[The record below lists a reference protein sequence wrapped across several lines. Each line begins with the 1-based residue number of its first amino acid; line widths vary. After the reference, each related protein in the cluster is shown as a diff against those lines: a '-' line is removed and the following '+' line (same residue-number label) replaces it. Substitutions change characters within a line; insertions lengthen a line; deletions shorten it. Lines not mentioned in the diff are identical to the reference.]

1 MRTHY
6 CGNIRKEHVDSSI
19 KLSGWVMRRR
29 DHGGVIFLDVYDNSG
44 LCQIV
49 FQPEN
54 EAAFALADQARAES
68 AVTVSAVVRFRPE
81 GTVNKNL
88 ATGEVECVASEIIL
102 HNIAE
107 PVPFALHEKNS
118 NVSEE
123 VRLKYRF
130 LDLRDSRMQ
139 KSMKIRSK
147 TVSVI
152 RHFLEE
158 NGFLEIETPVLT
170 RSTPEGARDY
180 LVPSRTH
187 PGHFFALPQSPQVFK
202 QLLMMSTFD
211 KYYQVVRCFRDE
223 DLRADRQPEFTQLD
237 MEMSFVDESTIKN
250 CVEDLL
256 RRVFSKV
263 LNVKLP
269 EKIPCITYKESIS
282 KYGNDRPDLRN
293 PLELVDIADLCVDVD
308 FAVFSQ
314 PAKLPNHRV
323 TVLNVPGA
331 VAKISR
337 KDIDEYTK
345 LVGVYGAK
353 GLAYIKVNDLS
364 QGVAGLQS
372 PIIKFLSEETLMSVL
387 KRAGSKSGDIL
398 FFGAGPCGVVS
409 PALSALR
416 DKLGVD
422 LGLIED
428 AWRPVWVEAFPMFA
442 ATYDAKGV
450 AVDLSPQHHPFTAP
464 EVDSVEQFVK
474 EPVQALS
481 RAYDIVLNGH
491 EIGGGSIRIHALDM
505 QMAVLDVLG
514 INKQEAEDSFGHL
527 LEGLR
532 YGAPPHGGLAIGI
545 DRLIMLM
552 VNTESIRDVIAFPK
566 TQTSACLLTKAPAK
580 VDPLQLQ
587 DLSIITREK
596 G

>member
-19 KLSGWVMRRR
+19 TLSGWVMRRR
-29 DHGGVIFLDVYDNSG
+29 DHGGVIFLDVYDSSG
-44 LCQIV
+44 LCQVV

-54 EAAFALADQARAES
+54 KTAFALADQARAES
-68 AVTVSAVVRFRPE
+68 SLTITGVIRLRPE
-81 GTVNKNL
+81 GTINKNL
-88 ATGEVECVASEIIL
+88 ATGEIECVASEIIL

-107 PVPFALHEKNS
+107 PLPFALHEKNS

-130 LDLRDSRMQ
+130 LDLRDAHMQ
-139 KSMKIRSK
+139 HSMRVRSK
-147 TVSVI
+147 AIAVI

-158 NGFLEIETPVLT
+158 QGFLEIETPVLT

-187 PGHFFALPQSPQVFK
+187 PGQFFALPQSPQVFK

-237 MEMSFVDESTIKN
+237 MEMAFVDEAAIKN
-250 CVEDLL
+250 CVEGLL
-256 RRVFSKV
+256 RQVFDKV
-263 LNVKLP
+263 LGVQLP
-269 EKIPCITYKESIS
+269 EKIPCITYQESMQ

-308 FAVFSQ
+308 FAVFAQ

-331 VAKISR
+331 IEKISR

-372 PIIKFLSEETLMSVL
+372 PIIKFLDEKTVIEILA
-387 KRAGSKSGDIL
+387 RAGAKSGDIL
-398 FFGAGPCGVVS
+398 FFGAGAYDIVS
-409 PALSALR
+409 AALSALR
-416 DKLGVD
+416 DKLGAD
-422 LGLIED
+422 LGLIENK
-428 AWRPVWVEAFPMFA
+428 WCPLWVEAFPMFA

-474 EPVQALS
+474 EPDQALS

-491 EIGGGSIRIHALDM
+491 EIGGGSIRIHNLAM
-505 QMAVLDVLG
+505 QLAVLDVLG
-514 INKQEAEDSFGHL
+514 IDKQEAEDSFGHL
-527 LEGLR
+527 LEGLK

-552 VNTESIRDVIAFPK
+552 VGTDSIRDVIAFPK

-580 VDPLQLQ
+580 VDAKQLQ
-587 DLSIITREK
+587 ELSIITRVKE
-596 G
+596 